1 MTRCL
6 TLSLSLLLFGT
17 VEHRGA
23 QTTLTEGQA
32 LARDMRHTQ
41 LLNHKQISGALKTKG
56 RRGKRS
62 LKTLQLHTALLAD
75 HWQSSFAATDPV
87 NKETT
92 ILQISRSPSERP
104 RYFLGQTG
112 ETETVESL
120 DEISPSEAM
129 QPFAGTDFWIAD
141 LGLEFF
147 YWPEQRLLK
156 EAKIKM
162 RKGISCFVPQSE
174 RPAPDATG
182 YSRVRSWISR
192 DHGGLIY
199 AEAYA
204 SDGQRVKTFEV
215 ADVEKIEGE
224 WRIKELRIRD
234 AVARSTTELV
244 FYNQ

>member
-1 MTRCL
+1 MTRYL
-6 TLSLSLLLFGT
+6 ITGLLLLGWVELSSAQPTLS
-17 VEHRGA
+17 
-23 QTTLTEGQA
+23 EGQA
-32 LARDMRHTQ
+32 LAQEMRHTQ

-62 LKTLQLHTALLAD
+62 LKTLQLHTSLLAD
-75 HWQSSFAATDPV
+75 HWQSSFAATDP
-87 NKETT
+87 TT
-92 ILQISRSPSERP
+92 QQTTVLQIFRSPTERP
-104 RYFLGQTG
+104 RYFLAQAHQ
-112 ETETVESL
+112 EAKVEAL
-120 DEISPSEAM
+120 DEISAAESM
-129 QPFAGTDFWIAD
+129 QAFAGTDFWIAD

-147 YWPEQRLLK
+147 YWPKQRLLK

-162 RKGISCFVPQSE
+162 RKGISCFVLQSE
-174 RPAPDATG
+174 QPAPDAMG
-182 YSRVRSWISR
+182 YTRVRSWISR

-204 SDGQRVKTFEV
+204 PNGTRLKTFEV

-234 AVARSTTELV
+234 SIARSTTELI